1 MGVVTM
7 VDISGSIEKL
17 KHAVYGEEVRGTL
30 VDLARDFNER
40 IGDGL
45 IFVAEYGVTT
55 HAEILAAV
63 TKGKL
68 IFAIRSNLLYMLC
81 QAPTASGTRASFCRV
96 TSIGYQAAFVS
107 CTSTNAWSSS
117 TTTLATQGWVNT
129 KISTA
134 IDSAITAAIER
145 SY

>member
-1 MGVVTM
+1 MGVVAM
-7 VDISGSIEKL
+7 VDISSSIEKL
-17 KHAVYGEEVRGTL
+17 KRAVYGEEVRGAL
-30 VDLARDFNER
+30 VDLAEDFNNR

-63 TKGKL
+63 TEGKL
-68 IFAIRSNLLYMLC
+68 VFAVRSRLLYVLC
-81 QAPTASGTRASFCRV
+81 QTPTASGTRASFCRV
-96 TSIGYQAAFVS
+96 TSTGYQVSFIS

-117 TTTLATQGWVNT
+117 ITTLATQAWVNT
-129 KISTA
+129 KVSTA
-134 IDSAITAAIER
+134 IDGAITAAIEG